1 MRVFVAIDL
10 PDAIRTELE
19 RLQEHLPVGRAVPS
33 DNLHLTLSFLGDQSE
48 AACEDAHEAL
58 SDVHAK
64 PFDVR
69 LSGLGTFGKK
79 APQVIY
85 ADVERCEELIELERK
100 ITRKLRSAGVQF
112 QKRRFRPHVTIA
124 RLSKMFSTD
133 GLAQVQSFLATQAE
147 FRGSQFQ
154 VREFHFYCSTLT
166 PDQAHHEVLATYGLS
181 KPEIDLF

>member
-10 PDAIRTELE
+10 PDEIRSELE

-48 AACEDAHEAL
+48 AACENAHEAL

-69 LSGLGTFGKK
+69 LSGLGTFGRKP
-79 APQVIY
+79 PQVIY

-100 ITRKLRSAGVQF
+100 VTRKLRSAGVQF

-124 RLSKMFSTD
+124 RLSKMLSTND
-133 GLAQVQSFLATQAE
+133 IAQVQIFLATQAH
-147 FRGSQFQ
+147 FQGSTF
-154 VREFHFYCSTLT
+154 VISEFHFYCSTLT
-166 PDQAHHEVLATYGLS
+166 HEKAGHEVLATYEL
-181 KPEIDLF
+181 